1 VHEWFT
7 RASHTWRVLFLII
20 TVLPWSAPDV
30 WAATVSTYAFGR
42 YEIVIQEGTPF
53 ALSEFLGMVR
63 RQTGLPEYP
72 LMLGARNN
80 LLELNI
86 LGPGNR
92 PIQLAATKATAF
104 TGSRAAMAPFVVERS
119 TREGE
124 TLSLQVRRVKVSG
137 QVTLSVDLRALE
149 RLLEGER

>member
-7 RASHTWRVLFLII
+7 RASHTWRVVFLII
-20 TVLPWSAPDV
+20 TLLPWSTADV

-72 LMLGARNN
+72 LMLGTRNN

-92 PIQLAATKATAF
+92 PIQLAAAKAPTF
-104 TGSRAAMAPFVVERS
+104 TGSQAAAVPFVVERS
-119 TREGE
+119 GREGE
-124 TLSLQVRRVKVSG
+124 TLRLQVRRVKGSKPA
-137 QVTLSVDLRALE
+137 TFSVDLRALE
-149 RLLEGER
+149 RRLEGER